1 MIAETPRSR
10 IRQQAN
16 TCIVRLSLVFA
27 INSPGFLAMPFD
39 PIAISNSLRKGLGR
53 LQNFDLSAAG
63 GDTLIQQLVRY
74 LQELEKWNQ
83 AYNLTAV
90 RDPVDMVP
98 RHLLDA
104 LSVNFYL
111 HGKRILDVGTGAGL
125 PGIPLALVNPDKQFT
140 LLDSNGKKIR
150 FVQHAVGVLGLSNVE
165 AVQARIESCDFEK
178 HFDVIVSRAF
188 STLTDFVNG
197 SGRILGPGGSL
208 LAMKGKLPEAELA
221 ALPSG
226 WRAIGVYAIH
236 VPELDAE
243 RHAVLLRPTAN

>member
-1 MIAETPRSR
+1 
-10 IRQQAN
+10 
-16 TCIVRLSLVFA
+16 
-27 INSPGFLAMPFD
+27 MPFD
-39 PIAISNSLRKGLGR
+39 PTAIRHSLRIGLER
-53 LQNFDLSAAG
+53 LENFDLSAAG
-63 GDTLIQQLVRY
+63 GDTLVEHLTRY

-90 RDPVDMVP
+90 RNPADMVP

-104 LSVNFYL
+104 LSVNAYL

-125 PGIPLALVNPDKQFT
+125 PGIPLALVNPDIHFT

-165 AVQARIESCDFEK
+165 PVQARIERWEFRQP
-178 HFDVIVSRAF
+178 FDVIVSRAF
-188 STLTDFVNG
+188 STLTDFING
-197 SGRILGPGGSL
+197 SGRMLGSGGCL

-221 ALPSG
+221 ELPAGWGATGVHAL
-226 WRAIGVYAIH
+226 H

-243 RHAVLLRPTAN
+243 RHAVVLQHRALEPFIIGDSKAVDNNSG